1 MPACTGLE
9 NKLAKLSNNTDE
21 TAESQEVVSVREDQR
36 EVIAGHG
43 KDLRP
48 DSKAAAKEKKKQKRQ
63 AAKAAASA
71 AKANASAVASII
83 VNDDAPMANA
93 NLAMAEKAVAED
105 DTFMLVT
112 PRQGRSVQKS
122 SLPRQKSGRLS
133 MGCFK
138 RRRWQTCLK
147 FAR

>member
-1 MPACTGLE
+1 MK
-9 NKLAKLSNNTDE
+9 N
-21 TAESQEVVSVREDQR
+21 QR

-93 NLAMAEKAVAED
+93 NPAMAEKAVAED

-112 PRQGRSVQKS
+112 PRQGRSVRKS
-122 SLPRQKSGRLS
+122 SLPRQKTR
-133 MGCFK
+133 
-138 RRRWQTCLK
+138 
-147 FAR
+147 